1 MKRKYKVLIFVIAG
15 IALLIGITAISLSV
29 YMPQALWAYPA
40 SGCKT
45 AAAGGMLRR

>member
-29 YMPQALWAYPA
+29 YMVKAPKKAFLLPKHLKA
-40 SGCKT
+40 KKRRT
-45 AAAGGMLRR
+45 AF